1 MYDNWLY
8 RWWYK
13 KKLRKYMNQPFKIRN
28 EANAL
33 KCSALINIVRITD
46 RKLKEAEV
54 RLNKLITRQKKE
66 AMFEKYRDQF
76 GNEKTITRPIFQ
88 QNEVE
93 DAKSIVRRFFAAILL
108 FVLFESVLWYFVAD
122 LFVSEGLQTLKI
134 LMAIFLGLIF
144 MRVLERATEL
154 WSEYRLAEVEHN
166 EERMTEIKFKKYKDN
181 KKWAI
186 LLTILILLA
195 LIIAGISRLYFLEGY
210 DPAIYGA
217 EEAKRLNTLFMIAGI
232 FLLILNIVTAIYL
245 ASISQKYNEIKIKYK
260 IYRNW
265 VKHNRKIKKYVD
277 DLRELI
283 IDIANG
289 IKYYIE
295 RFWQLVIEMKRI
307 YGQECDDDKMNLYD
321 EYKNLKIAG
330 NFNITKDIYV
340 KYEDIQSTDKELW
353 EFGINL
359 DSQLIRI
366 NEKITAY
373 NTKINEFKEIT
384 ANQNIK
390 EG

>member
-76 GNEKTITRPIFQ
+76 GNEKTNTRPIFQ